1 MSKTEIRLKGE
12 DKTRLLGACLK
23 DICVSYVLAQ
33 KRALLVYLNGDLG
46 AGKTTFCK
54 GLIRACGFSG
64 IVKSPTYTL
73 VEPYSF
79 SDFNVYHFDLYRLM
93 DSEELEY
100 LGIRDYF
107 EKTAI
112 CLVEWPSKASDVLP
126 LADVTLNFVYASDLR
141 VVSIESEVFE
151 TSQLENIKYKFD

>member
-1 MSKTEIRLKGE
+1 
-12 DKTRLLGACLK
+12 
-23 DICVSYVLAQ
+23 
-33 KRALLVYLNGDLG
+33 
-46 AGKTTFCK
+46 
-54 GLIRACGFSG
+54 
-64 IVKSPTYTL
+64 
-73 VEPYSF
+73 
-79 SDFNVYHFDLYRLM
+79 M

>member
-1 MSKTEIRLKGE
+1 MGE
-12 DKTRLLGACLK
+12 EKTRLLGEAFK
-23 DICVSYVLAQ
+23 DLCVSYVKSH
-33 KRALLVYLNGDLG
+33 KRALLLYLIGDLG

-54 GLIRACGFSG
+54 GLIRACGFTG

-79 SDFNVYHFDLYRLM
+79 LDFNVYHFDLYRLM

-100 LGIRDYF
+100 LGVRDYF

-112 CLVEWPSKASDVLP
+112 CLIEWPQKAKDVLP
-126 LADVTLNFVYASDLR
+126 LADITINFVYGTDSR
-141 VVSIESEVFE
+141 TVSIESEILE
-151 TSQLENIKYKFD
+151 ASQLEELKSKFN

>member
-1 MSKTEIRLKGE
+1 MSKTEIHLVGE
-12 DKTRLLGACLK
+12 EKTRLLGETLK
-23 DICVSYVLAQ
+23 DFCVGFVKAHQ
-33 KRALLVYLNGDLG
+33 RALLVYLNGDLG
-46 AGKTTFCK
+46 AGKTTLCK
-54 GLIRACGFSG
+54 GFIRACGFTG

-100 LGIRDYF
+100 LGVRDYF

-112 CLVEWPSKASDVLP
+112 CLIEWPQKAKDVLP
-126 LADVTLNFVYASDLR
+126 LADITLNFVYGNDSR
-141 VVSIESEVFE
+141 QVTIESEILE
-151 TSQLENIKYKFD
+151 DSQLERLKSKFE